1 MPKIRA
7 TTIEEHKEQTRLD
20 ILSWAEKLFVSQG
33 YNDTSLTEVADAVG
47 IGRTTLYE
55 YFPNKDH
62 LIVGLVEAVVGPRL
76 VPVLA
81 DLPIA
86 NRDRIATLLQRI
98 LIGVGGEPEL
108 TQLVFRVGRKLPTDL
123 QTRMWGSLDP
133 ITNEIGA
140 CCARGVASGEF
151 APADPALLGR
161 AVADLF
167 TGAIEEVLRAPRP
180 RAHVAPVF
188 ESYRGFLD
196 RGLGSGQAA
205 SSP

>member
-81 DLPIA
+81 NLPKS
-86 NRDRIATLLQRI
+86 NRDRISTLLERI
-98 LIGVGGEPEL
+98 LAGVGGEPEL

-123 QTRMWGSLDP
+123 QTSMWESLNP

-140 CCARGVASGEF
+140 CCARGIASGEF
-151 APADPALLGR
+151 AAADPALLGR

-167 TGAIEEVLRAPRP
+167 TGAIEEVLRSERP
-180 RAHVAPVF
+180 RTHVAAVF

-196 RGLGSGQAA
+196 RGLGAGQPP
-205 SSP
+205 STP

>member
-7 TTIEEHKEQTRLD
+7 TTIEKHKEQTRLD
-20 ILSWAEKLFVSQG
+20 ILSWAEKLFVSHG
-33 YNDTSLTEVADAVG
+33 YNATSLTEIADAVG

-62 LIVGLVEAVVGPRL
+62 LVVGLVEAVVGPRL

-81 DLPIA
+81 DLPTS
-86 NRDRIATLLQRI
+86 NRDRISTLLERV
-98 LIGVGGEPEL
+98 LVGVGSEPEL
-108 TQLVFRVGRKLPTDL
+108 TQLVFRVGRNLPTDL
-123 QTRMWGSLDP
+123 QTRMWESLDP

-140 CCARGVASGEF
+140 CCARGIASGEF
-151 APADPALLGR
+151 AAAEPALLCR

-167 TGAIEEVLRAPRP
+167 TGAIEEVLRAERP

-196 RGLGSGQAA
+196 RGLGSGRAP
-205 SSP
+205 STP